1 MLETGAE
8 WAYLPKA
15 YGIIQSKIKKDAVM
29 MEFAKHHNGTRTMYE
44 WSSAET
50 SRSGQGLD

>member
-1 MLETGAE
+1 
-8 WAYLPKA
+8 
-15 YGIIQSKIKKDAVM
+15 